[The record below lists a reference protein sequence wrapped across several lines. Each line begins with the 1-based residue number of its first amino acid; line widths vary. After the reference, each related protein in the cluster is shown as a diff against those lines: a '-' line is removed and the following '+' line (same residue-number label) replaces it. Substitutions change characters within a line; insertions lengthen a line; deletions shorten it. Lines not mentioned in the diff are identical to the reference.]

1 MCLCLACGFSGLEPA
16 ARFDGLQRQQSGGF
30 GRAAAKQSLV
40 RILAALDGERGDL
53 HAGIALGEEEARQT
67 LALLGRALEIEWVSA
82 TQLPALRQTVISAR
96 ITGYSAA
103 IVALADRTVAW
114 DAAGLPVLVL
124 TNPPD
129 PTAPSGANATPPPEP
144 PARAA
149 ATGEPDDPI
158 APGSWAFRIRAEGG
172 RREWDPALER
182 FGAGELN
189 ERFRR
194 RAGRPMTADAW
205 CGWVAVKAIAEAALR
220 ARSLAPADVADA
232 LRALRFDGH
241 KGQPLYFDA
250 RQQLVQ
256 PTYE

>member
-1 MCLCLACGFSGLEPA
+1 MCLCLACGCSGLEPA
-16 ARFDGLQRQQSGGF
+16 ARFDALQRQRSGGF

-53 HAGIALGEEEARQT
+53 RAGIALGEEEARQT

-82 TQLPALRQTVISAR
+82 TQLPALRQTVSSAR
-96 ITGYSAA
+96 ITGYTAA

-114 DAAGLPVLVL
+114 NAAGLPVLVL

-129 PTAPSGANATPPPEP
+129 PTAPSGANATPPAHP

-149 ATGEPDDPI
+149 ATGADDPI
-158 APGSWAFRIRAEGG
+158 APGRWAFRIRTEGG

-205 CGWVAVKAIAEAALR
+205 CGWVAVKAIAEAALH